1 MGWLVALLVAS
12 TPNFRSLLPIVAIDA
27 GHGGDQLGATGVCGV
42 LEKDVALAISRELS
56 RVLSASGLVMPHM
69 VRTGDDDVELE
80 ERTRRA
86 NAAGAAMFIS
96 IHANASTNDVSRGV
110 ETYFLSNRASG
121 RRISKLVAREN
132 RGIALPV
139 PAVDDALQQIL
150 SGLLLSASHTES
162 QRFALRLQEGMSD
175 NLDTRGRGVLQAP
188 FIVLVGAHMPAAL
201 VEVGF
206 LTHPEECELLA
217 ERTYQRDVARSL
229 AASILEHVA
238 NDRQAMAKK

>member
-1 MGWLVALLVAS
+1 MSWIAALLVAS
-12 TPNFRSLLPIVAIDA
+12 TSAPLPIVAIDA
-27 GHGGDQLGATGVCGV
+27 GHGGNQHGATGVCGV
-42 LEKDVALAISRELS
+42 LEKDVALAISTELS
-56 RVLSASGLVMPHM
+56 SVLLASGLATPYM

-80 ERTRRA
+80 ERARRA
-86 NAAGAAMFIS
+86 NAKGAAMFIS
-96 IHANASTNDVSRGV
+96 VHANASTNNASRGV

-132 RGIALPV
+132 RGIPLPAPV
-139 PAVDDALQQIL
+139 AGDILQQIVG
-150 SGLLLSASHTES
+150 GLLLSASHTEG
-162 QRFALRLQEGMSD
+162 QRFALRLQEGMHG

-188 FIVLVGAHMPAAL
+188 FIVLVGAQMPAAL

-217 ERTYQRDVARSL
+217 ERSYQRDIAHSL

-238 NDRQAMAKK
+238 NDRPALAKK